1 MLFKHVR
8 LSDNDA
14 SDAAAANDAAGDAV
28 LVQARISVTM
38 PGLAVTSLAIEPQC
52 DATAA
57 FERLR
62 AAAERADEHALSTI
76 HALQEATAACT
87 HRHLVE
93 VTGAPP
99 HGARAMPLSVARLV
113 LRARV
118 ADTTAVHAQ
127 REARVALRLFEEPL
141 ADGGA
146 VRLARSVAS
155 ATAETT
161 GAAGA
166 NAHLVRMIERA
177 LRFTTE
183 AELAWR
189 GGGDA
194 PTAGALAVLAA
205 EWPLLARS
213 RWYAMRAAP
222 AEHEVDG
229 ALLLAALPA
238 AVPPEPAPTLRLFLV
253 EPEAREH
260 RSAHIAAASAR
271 ARARWMRSRA
281 GCGARRARHSLAQPR
296 RASRGGR
303 ARYG

>member
-1 MLFKHVR
+1 
-8 LSDNDA
+8 
-14 SDAAAANDAAGDAV
+14 
-28 LVQARISVTM
+28 
-38 PGLAVTSLAIEPQC
+38 VTSLAIEPQC

-87 HRHLVE
+87 HDTSS
-93 VTGAPP
+93 TGAPP
-99 HGARAMPLSVARLV
+99 RGARAMPLSVARLV

-189 GGGDA
+189 DGGDA

-253 EPEAREH
+253 EPEARDTAPPTSP
-260 RSAHIAAASAR
+260 RRAR
-271 ARARWMRSRA
+271 ARAA
-281 GCGARRARHSLAQPR
+281 LDALARRLR
-296 RASRGGR
+296 RAAREAFARAAFVALREGGR
-303 ARYG
+303 